1 MFKQGWIG
9 EVKNLLELQK
19 EYNKEFPPLNSIG
32 YKHIKAYLNSEITK
46 DDMLNLITIR
56 TRQFARRQEKW
67 FKKEPID
74 LYLQM
79 DQLEKK
85 KIPEIL
91 DCFLARIL

>member
-1 MFKQGWIG
+1 MNFLVFLIQYAPYHQG
-9 EVKNLLELQK
+9 KNLNDEI
-19 EYNKEFPPLNSIG
+19 SIE
-32 YKHIKAYLNSEITK
+32 SMFE
-46 DDMLNLITIR
+46 LITIR

-91 DCFLARIL
+91 DCFLERIL